1 ANLYEDPACGAGNF
15 LNVAYAQLRQIE
27 TDLLA
32 DQRRR
37 SGSLDLSLDVTLD
50 QRIHID
56 QFYGIEINW
65 WPAKIAETAMF
76 LVDHQA
82 NRQLATALG
91 QAPDRLPITITATIY
106 Q

>member
-1 ANLYEDPACGAGNF
+1 M
-15 LNVAYAQLRQIE
+15 
-27 TDLLA
+27 
-32 DQRRR
+32 
-37 SGSLDLSLDVTLD
+37 TLD

-91 QAPDRLPITITATIY
+91 QAPDRLPITITATIEMNRTSLPGKSMNVNA
-106 Q
+106 